1 MYILLSLSID
11 IHAITVYNI
20 YKLKSERDE
29 PKGENTMYKRYW
41 LITINRNGFET
52 KALVYGTETEMQ
64 EYMTSECGFVPAYR
78 GATEAEVEAAKS
90 IGMKAYTA

>member
-1 MYILLSLSID
+1 
-11 IHAITVYNI
+11 
-20 YKLKSERDE
+20 
-29 PKGENTMYKRYW
+29 MYKRYW

-64 EYMTSECGFVPAYR
+64 EYMTSECGNVPAYR
-78 GATEAEVEAAKS
+78 GATEEEVEAAKS